1 MVAGGNKQR
10 GTIDKEDSASPTTAL
25 ESVLLTS
32 TIYAAEERDVAV
44 INIPNAFIQ
53 TRIKNDEDKAVLRL
67 RGKLADL
74 LIKTAPEMYRK
85 HTTINRKG
93 ETVLYVRALNEIY
106 GIMKAALLFYQN
118 FVGDLMTIG
127 FELNPYDPC
136 VANKTIN
143 GKQLTLVWHVNDIK
157 ASHVEAEV
165 VTCMAKCF
173 RKTYERLFKDG
184 SGKMKLCRR
193 PLLRG

>member
-1 MVAGGNKQR
+1 M
-10 GTIDKEDSASPTTAL
+10 
-25 ESVLLTS
+25 TS

-44 INIPNAFIQ
+44 IDTPNAFIQ
-53 TRIKNDEDKAVLRL
+53 TRIKNDEDKVVLRL

-74 LIKTAPEMYRK
+74 LIKTAPEIYRK
-85 HTTINRKG
+85 HITINRKG
-93 ETVLYVRALNEIY
+93 ETALYARALNEIY
-106 GIMKAALLFYQN
+106 GIMKATLIFYQK

-143 GKQLTLVWHVNDIK
+143 RKKLTLVWHVDDIK
-157 ASHVEAEV
+157 ASHVESEV
-165 VTCMAKCF
+165 VTRMEKCL

-184 SGKMKLCRR
+184 SGKMKLCRGKVHDY
-193 PLLRG
+193 LGMSLEFTI